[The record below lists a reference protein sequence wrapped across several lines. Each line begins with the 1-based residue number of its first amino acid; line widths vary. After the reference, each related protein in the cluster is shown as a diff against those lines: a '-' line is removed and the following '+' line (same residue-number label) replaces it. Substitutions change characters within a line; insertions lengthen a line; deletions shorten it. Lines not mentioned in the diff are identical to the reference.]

1 MPLLQG
7 QEIYSTQLSPD
18 SNPGLQFDLQVT
30 GGLQE
35 KYDSAYNQAS
45 LMYGSILNA
54 AVTREDSGKIKEEYL
69 QKVKQDLKRLGK
81 IDFSISSNVKAAASL
96 FDGIYSNKNL
106 VKDIVWTRNFNDELA
121 RAEMLKNCTDPEKCG
136 GQYWDEGIKFMQYKR
151 EEFMKANPNEALRF
165 EDVPYVPYNS
175 VIDQALKT
183 MKESGLSME
192 YDHIEGGYKI
202 TTKNGDQLKSPLTA
216 LFNKTLGS
224 DPKFIEMFK
233 VKAYVQRKDWAYS
246 KLNLGEYSSEEEASL
261 NYYNELTKSTL
272 SKLDT
277 LGDQLA
283 GDSGYLDQKLT
294 ALQEAYKAGSFQEG
308 SDTFN
313 YMSQLQE
320 LKASTNTA
328 QSFLQQLKSISESGN
343 KSALSS
349 LLESSDMQ
357 QAFNFFDSEINQA
370 VDILAF
376 KDYKQTM
383 EADPFALKAVD
394 HKYRLAEQAQKFS
407 FDVRLENLDAANAFD
422 LAKYKAEHG
431 GEDGAGDA
439 SKTDAYNKATQK
451 AKNYDSML
459 EAYNKFVSKDPTNRG
474 NTSFEDFKALGK
486 NKSGSLYKD
495 YKRSVDEATNEYLE
509 LKRDSNLK
517 AVKLDLPIQ
526 YPEAVTAANLNSK
539 EYQDNNGGYENF
551 VESQFNYLIERY
563 GVTPTDEQMY
573 RIGQKMQAEPTRS
586 MNSIFYSVIK

>member
-202 TTKNGDQLKSPLTA
+202 TTKKWGPVEISSY
-216 LFNKTLGS
+216 G
-224 DPKFIEMFK
+224 FI
-233 VKAYVQRKDWAYS
+233 Q
-246 KLNLGEYSSEEEASL
+246 
-261 NYYNELTKSTL
+261 
-272 SKLDT
+272 
-277 LGDQLA
+277 
-283 GDSGYLDQKLT
+283 
-294 ALQEAYKAGSFQEG
+294 
-308 SDTFN
+308 
-313 YMSQLQE
+313 
-320 LKASTNTA
+320 
-328 QSFLQQLKSISESGN
+328 
-343 KSALSS
+343 
-349 LLESSDMQ
+349 
-357 QAFNFFDSEINQA
+357 
-370 VDILAF
+370 
-376 KDYKQTM
+376 
-383 EADPFALKAVD
+383 
-394 HKYRLAEQAQKFS
+394 
-407 FDVRLENLDAANAFD
+407 
-422 LAKYKAEHG
+422 
-431 GEDGAGDA
+431 
-439 SKTDAYNKATQK
+439 
-451 AKNYDSML
+451 
-459 EAYNKFVSKDPTNRG
+459 
-474 NTSFEDFKALGK
+474 
-486 NKSGSLYKD
+486 
-495 YKRSVDEATNEYLE
+495 
-509 LKRDSNLK
+509 
-517 AVKLDLPIQ
+517 
-526 YPEAVTAANLNSK
+526 
-539 EYQDNNGGYENF
+539 
-551 VESQFNYLIERY
+551 
-563 GVTPTDEQMY
+563 
-573 RIGQKMQAEPTRS
+573 
-586 MNSIFYSVIK
+586 